1 MKPDKR
7 DTILQAAAELLAA
20 DGVAQIGRRE
30 IAEATGLPLRLV
42 SDVGRTRSD
51 LLRVVLETLPFPP
64 VSEAMYQQAQQP
76 VVPAMQALMTA
87 AREILGSPAAA
98 WDTREIQ
105 ALALARYDAGLGAI
119 VQRRLDQRLDALREV
134 LRQLRGSGAVDDTID
149 DEAAAL
155 HVLAVGLGLSM
166 VAGASTKW
174 NAPQGW
180 TALSAR
186 LLESLGAT
194 DLPMSSAPDGMSAW
208 RARVTLSSSPAAL
221 ARLLRVLALH
231 QVTVVTMLSAR
242 HGDDVQL
249 VDLILQ
255 APKVLDRASLHQSL
269 ESVGS
274 NVILARGVPDDA
286 DDIATR
292 VLKRCANLVLDPNAA
307 PQAAADLVLA
317 DSWEVTSAATGDD
330 TSAHV
335 LRLQW
340 TLERHVLLRRAHAPF
355 THAEHN
361 RASALLD
368 LVVALAESRNPE
380 GGYGW
385 SVPLRDGSRLWIRL
399 SRPEDSDGVAA
410 MHARCSE
417 TSRYQ
422 RYFTPMNT
430 WREENLRRISGGHR
444 GATLVATDEVGE
456 IVALGNVFPMGPQDA
471 TGAEVAVIVDDAWH
485 HRGVGRQLLERLVD
499 LARTLSFET
508 LTAFVLVDNH
518 RMVSLLESL
527 DLDWVVGRDHDLGP
541 SVISM
546 TAGLN

>member
-1 MKPDKR
+1 
-7 DTILQAAAELLAA
+7 
-20 DGVAQIGRRE
+20 
-30 IAEATGLPLRLV
+30 
-42 SDVGRTRSD
+42 
-51 LLRVVLETLPFPP
+51 
-64 VSEAMYQQAQQP
+64 
-76 VVPAMQALMTA
+76 
-87 AREILGSPAAA
+87 
-98 WDTREIQ
+98 
-105 ALALARYDAGLGAI
+105 
-119 VQRRLDQRLDALREV
+119 VQHRLDQRLNALREV
-134 LRQLRGSGAVDDTID
+134 VRQLRGSGAVDDSID

-155 HVLAVGLGLSM
+155 HLLAVGLGLSM

-180 TALSAR
+180 AALSAR
-186 LLESLGAT
+186 LLESLAAA
-194 DLPMSSAPDGMSAW
+194 DLPISQARDGMSAW
-208 RARVTLSSSPAAL
+208 RARVTLSSSPAVL

-231 QVTVVTMLSAR
+231 QVSVVTMLSAR
-242 HGDDVQL
+242 HGDDAQL
-249 VDLILQ
+249 IDLILQ
-255 APKVLDRASLHQSL
+255 APKALDRGSLHQSL

-292 VLKRCANLVLDPNAA
+292 VLKRCAHLVIDPNAA

-399 SRPEDSDGVAA
+399 ARPEDSDGVAA

-456 IVALGNVFPMGPQDA
+456 IVALGNVFPMGPQDS

-485 HRGVGRQLLERLVD
+485 HRGVGRQMLERLVD
-499 LARTLSFET
+499 LARTLSFQT
-508 LTAFVLVDNH
+508 LTAFVLADNH

-527 DLDWVVGRDHDLGP
+527 DLNWIVSRDHDLGP

-546 TAGLN
+546 TAPLN